1 MKQSLRGFLATALV
15 AIMVAGCAMQPPG
28 VVDRAPDQ
36 DPGQLLSQADQ
47 QAPEQAAR
55 TRLEAS
61 NIMARQGERENAF
74 ETAEAIDE
82 TLLSE
87 ADRVRWAL
95 LFSELARALNE
106 PRAVLRATQVLD
118 DELPMQADQQER
130 LEERERWA
138 REALDQADPVR
149 VALPEL
155 EGQDI
160 RRIVVALPESGPL
173 SSVASTIA
181 TAMRQHHDVRGGN
194 VELSFLD
201 ASRFSLDE
209 LYDRAQQMNA
219 QLIIGPLDKDQVT
232 QLEQRDSVPL
242 PTLAL
247 NYGNSDSNQ
256 AQRLFQYG
264 LSAEDEARQAA
275 RRAWQDGH
283 RQMSMMVPD
292 NGWGRRVGEAFWNEW
307 QQQGGEI
314 TNAVRYNPE
323 SSVTNAVQTA
333 LNVSGDRARLGNID
347 ALFLLALPEYARQV
361 PPTMDYYYA
370 PNLPIYATS
379 HLHEGRLQTRLD
391 QDLNDVMFMDIPWQ
405 IPDAAVGGE
414 EALPFA
420 STYRT
425 LRDESDASMFRL
437 MAMGVDAYELAIR
450 LSDLGELDG
459 LRGSTGTLFLQSDGR
474 IYRELPWAKFQNGT
488 PSPILIPGLNTP
500 NSAESDE

>member
-1 MKQSLRGFLATALV
+1 MKQSLRGFLAAALV
-15 AIMVAGCAMQPPG
+15 AILVAGCAMQPPG

-36 DPGQLLSQADQ
+36 DPDQLLGQAEQ
-47 QAPEQAAR
+47 QAPEQAAK

-61 NIMARQGERENAF
+61 SIMARQGERDNAF

-82 TLLSE
+82 SLLSE
-87 ADRVRWAL
+87 TDRVRWAL

-118 DELPMQADQQER
+118 DGLSMQANQQEV
-130 LEERERWA
+130 LEERQQWA
-138 REALDQADPVR
+138 RTALDQADPVR

-155 EGQDI
+155 EGQEI

-173 SSVASTIA
+173 SSVANTIA
-181 TAMRQHHDVRGGN
+181 TAMRQHHEVQGGSA
-194 VELSFLD
+194 ELSFLD
-201 ASRFSLDE
+201 ASRYSLEE

-247 NYGNSDSNQ
+247 NYGNSDNNQ

-307 QQQGGEI
+307 QRQGGEI

-323 SSVTNAVQTA
+323 SSVSNAVQTA
-333 LNVSGDRARLGNID
+333 LNVSGERARLGNID

-379 HLHEGRLQTRLD
+379 HLYEGRQQTRLD

-405 IPDAAVGGE
+405 IPNAAVGGE

-420 STYRT
+420 STYRS

-450 LSDLGELDG
+450 LSNLAELDG
-459 LRGSTGTLFLQSDGR
+459 LTGSTGTLHLQSDGR
-474 IYRELPWAKFQNGT
+474 IYRELPWAQFQNGT
-488 PSPILIPGLNTP
+488 PSPILSP
-500 NSAESDE
+500 SRESSDE

>member
-1 MKQSLRGFLATALV
+1 MKQSLRGLLAAALM
-15 AIMVAGCAMQPPG
+15 ALLVAGCAMQPPS
-28 VVDRAPDQ
+28 VVDRASGEDA
-36 DPGQLLSQADQ
+36 GQLLSQAEQ
-47 QAPEQAAR
+47 QAPEQAAK
-55 TRLEAS
+55 TRLEAAS
-61 NIMARQGERENAF
+61 ILAGQGERDKAF
-74 ETAEAIDE
+74 ETADAIDE
-82 TLLSE
+82 GLLSE
-87 ADRVRWAL
+87 GDRVRWAL
-95 LFSELARALNE
+95 LFSELARALDD
-106 PRAVLRATQVLD
+106 PRAVLRATQVLN
-118 DELPMQADQQER
+118 DELPMQANQQET
-130 LEERERWA
+130 LEERQRWA
-138 REALDQADPVR
+138 REALDQQGMAN

-155 EGQDI
+155 EGQEI

-173 SSVASTIA
+173 SSVANTIA
-181 TAMRQHHDVRGGN
+181 TAMRKHHDTKGDN
-194 VELSFLD
+194 TELSFLD
-201 ASRFSLDE
+201 ASRYSLDE
-209 LYDRAQQMNA
+209 LYQQAQQMNA
-219 QLIIGPLDKDQVT
+219 QLMIGPLDKDQVT

-247 NYGNSDSNQ
+247 NYGSGDHNQ

-307 QQQGGEI
+307 KSQGGEI

-323 SSVTNAVQTA
+323 SSVSTAVQSA
-333 LNVSGDRARLGNID
+333 LNVSGERARLGNID

-370 PNLPIYATS
+370 PDLPIYATS

-414 EALPFA
+414 EALPFSA
-420 STYRT
+420 SYRS

-450 LSDLGELDG
+450 FSNLAELEGLS
-459 LRGSTGTLFLQSDGR
+459 GSTGTLSLRSDGR
-474 IYRELPWAKFQNGT
+474 IYRELPWAKFQNGA
-488 PSPILIPGLNTP
+488 PAPILIPNLD
-500 NSAESDE
+500 NSGE

>member
-1 MKQSLRGFLATALV
+1 MKQSLRGFLAAALV
-15 AIMVAGCAMQPPG
+15 ALLVAGCATQQPG
-28 VVDRAPDQ
+28 VVDRAPDE

-47 QAPEQAAR
+47 QAPEQAAK
-55 TRLEAS
+55 TRLEAA
-61 NIMARQGERENAF
+61 NIMARQGQRDNAF
-74 ETAEAIDE
+74 DTADAIDE
-82 TLLSE
+82 SLLSE
-87 ADRVRWAL
+87 TDRVRWAL
-95 LFSELARALNE
+95 LFSELARALDE

-118 DELPMQADQQER
+118 DELPMQANQQQTLTER
-130 LEERERWA
+130 QNWA
-138 REALDQADPVR
+138 REALDEPSAVS

-155 EGQDI
+155 EGQEV

-173 SSVASTIA
+173 SSVANTIA
-181 TAMRQHHDVRGGN
+181 TAMRQHHDVQGGSA
-194 VELSFLD
+194 ELSFLD
-201 ASRFSLDE
+201 ASRYSLNE

-219 QLIIGPLDKDQVT
+219 QLMIGPLDKDQVT
-232 QLEQRDSVPL
+232 ELEQRDSVPL

-307 QQQGGEI
+307 HSQGGEI

-323 SSVTNAVQTA
+323 SSVSNAVQTA
-333 LNVSGDRARLGNID
+333 LNVSGERARLGNID

-370 PNLPIYATS
+370 PDLPIYATS
-379 HLHEGRLQTRLD
+379 HLHEGRQQARLD

-405 IPDAAVGGE
+405 IPNAAVGGE

-420 STYRT
+420 ATYQR

-450 LSDLGELDG
+450 FSNLDDLDG
-459 LRGSTGTLFLQSDGR
+459 LSGSTGRLYLREDGR
-474 IYRELPWAKFQNGT
+474 IYRELPWARFQNGVPT
-488 PSPILIPGLNTP
+488 PILGSIRVDSG
-500 NSAESDE
+500 E

>member
-1 MKQSLRGFLATALV
+1 MKQSLRGLLAAALMAFL
-15 AIMVAGCAMQPPG
+15 VAGCAMQSTS
-28 VVDRAPDQ
+28 VVDRGPAE
-36 DPGQLLSQADQ
+36 DPARLLSQAEQ
-47 QAPEQAAR
+47 QAPEQAAK
-55 TRLEAS
+55 TRLEAAH
-61 NIMARQGERENAF
+61 ILARQGERDKAF
-74 ETAEAIDE
+74 ETADEIDE
-82 TLLSE
+82 SLLTES
-87 ADRVRWAL
+87 DRVRWAL

-106 PRAVLRATQVLD
+106 PRSVLRATQVLD
-118 DELPMQADQQER
+118 DELPIQANQQEA
-130 LEERERWA
+130 LAERQRWA
-138 REALDQADPVR
+138 REALDQPSAVSIS
-149 VALPEL
+149 LPEL
-155 EGQDI
+155 KGQAI

-173 SSVASTIA
+173 SSVANTIA
-181 TAMRQHHDVRGGN
+181 TAMRQHHDVKGGD

-201 ASRFSLDE
+201 ASRYSLDE

-219 QLIIGPLDKDQVT
+219 QLMIGPLDKDQVT

-247 NYGNSDSNQ
+247 NYGSGDSNH

-283 RQMSMMVPD
+283 RKMSMMVPD

-307 QQQGGEI
+307 QSQGGDI

-323 SSVTNAVQTA
+323 SSVSNAVKTA
-333 LNVSGDRARLGNID
+333 LNVSGERASLSNID

-414 EALPFA
+414 ETLPFA
-420 STYRT
+420 STYQS

-437 MAMGVDAYELAIR
+437 MAMGVDAYELAVR
-450 LSDLGELDG
+450 FSNLGEVNG
-459 LRGSTGTLFLQSDGR
+459 LNGSTGTLYLNGDGR
-474 IYRELPWAKFQNGT
+474 IYRELPWAKFQNGI
-488 PSPILIPGLNTP
+488 PSPILLPRLDD
-500 NSAESDE
+500 SDK

>member
-1 MKQSLRGFLATALV
+1 MKQSLRGLLAAALV
-15 AIMVAGCAMQPPG
+15 AFLVAGCAMQSPS
-28 VVDRAPDQ
+28 VVDRVPVE
-36 DPGQLLSQADQ
+36 DPGQLLHQAEQ
-47 QAPEQAAR
+47 QAPEQAAK
-55 TRLEAS
+55 TRLEAA
-61 NIMARQGERENAF
+61 NILARQGERDRAF
-74 ETAEAIDE
+74 ETADGIDE
-82 TLLSE
+82 SLLSE
-87 ADRVRWAL
+87 PDRVRWAL
-95 LFSELARALNE
+95 LFSELARALDE

-118 DELPMQADQQER
+118 DELPMQASQQER
-130 LEERERWA
+130 LAERQRWA
-138 REALDQADPVR
+138 REALDQPGAVT

-155 EGQDI
+155 EGQAI

-173 SSVASTIA
+173 SSVANTIA
-181 TAMRQHHDVRGGN
+181 TAMRQHHDVKGGN
-194 VELSFLD
+194 TELSFLD
-201 ASRFSLDE
+201 ASRYSLDE

-219 QLIIGPLDKDQVT
+219 QLMIGPLDKSQVT

-247 NYGNSDSNQ
+247 NYGSGDNNQ

-292 NGWGRRVGEAFWNEW
+292 NDWGRRVGEAFWNEW
-307 QQQGGEI
+307 HSQGGEVA
-314 TNAVRYNPE
+314 NAVRYNPD
-323 SSVTNAVQTA
+323 SSVSNAVQTA
-333 LNVSGDRARLGNID
+333 LNVSGERARLSNID

-370 PNLPIYATS
+370 PDLPIYATS

-420 STYRT
+420 STYQS

-450 LSDLGELDG
+450 FSNLNELNG
-459 LRGSTGTLFLQSDGR
+459 LNGSTGMLYLNDDGR
-474 IYRELPWAKFQNGT
+474 IYRELPWAKFQNGV
-488 PSPILIPGLNTP
+488 PSPILIPNR
-500 NSAESDE
+500 NVSDE